1 MSKYMSDEEFRSS
14 NIINYREI
22 YDIRDILES
31 KCITNLSERID
42 YVKENYSGHIFITF
56 MLKEL
61 DDKLL
66 MNYHELPEEYSLS
79 LGAVDGI
86 LRAFLFASEYMQDRL
101 PEHAYNYIKSKSSTF
116 VYELEQQLKD
126 IK

>member
-1 MSKYMSDEEFRSS
+1 MSKYMSDEEFSRS
-14 NIINYREI
+14 NIISNKEI
-22 YDIRDILES
+22 HNISDILDEQGI
-31 KCITNLSERID
+31 KNLYERIE
-42 YVKENYSGHIFITF
+42 YVKKNYDGKIYLYY

-61 DDKLL
+61 DEKIS
-66 MNYHELPEEYSLS
+66 MNYNDAPEEYSLS
-79 LGAVDGI
+79 VESIDGI

-116 VYELEQQLKD
+116 IYELEQQLKH

>member
-31 KCITNLSERID
+31 KGITNLSERID

>member
-1 MSKYMSDEEFRSS
+1 MSKYMSDEEFSSS
-14 NIINYREI
+14 NIISDREI
-22 YDIRDILES
+22 YDINDVLDKKGI
-31 KCITNLSERID
+31 INLSKRIN
-42 YVKENYSGHIFITF
+42 YVKENYSGKTYLYF

-66 MNYHELPEEYSLS
+66 MNYHDVPEEYSLS

-116 VYELEQQLKD
+116 VDELKQQLKD

>member
-1 MSKYMSDEEFRSS
+1 MTRYMSDKEFSTCS
-14 NIINYREI
+14 IINDREI
-22 YDIRDILES
+22 YDIRAILES
-31 KCITNLSERID
+31 KEITYLNERID
-42 YVKENYSGHIFITF
+42 YVKENYSGRIFLSF
-56 MLKEL
+56 MLREL
-61 DDKLL
+61 DDKILK
-66 MNYHELPEEYSLS
+66 NYHDVPEKYSLS
-79 LGAVDGI
+79 IGAIDGI